1 MTITDFTALTI
12 RLPMLDRATL
22 SQAWRD
28 ALHTTQLRTNESV
41 AGPVSVSTRAG
52 MGAAGAR
59 STCHAR
65 SPRGAASPTSRTA
78 PLRPPVFVPAAQRME
93 AAARSRCVGALGRRA
108 TAKAVSREQFSV
120 TLANGERLCVLV
132 ASGRHGLIVT
142 LLCAVHLQDEMRRAL
157 ARLAMGLA
165 SPAVQVRVVGAME
178 GSPWRA

>member
-1 MTITDFTALTI
+1 
-12 RLPMLDRATL
+12 
-22 SQAWRD
+22 
-28 ALHTTQLRTNESV
+28 
-41 AGPVSVSTRAG
+41 
-52 MGAAGAR
+52 
-59 STCHAR
+59 
-65 SPRGAASPTSRTA
+65 
-78 PLRPPVFVPAAQRME
+78 VFVPAAQRME